1 MKTAKIRRSIYINAI
16 PSEFNYAETC
26 KFVKFLP
33 LQSRKKKVVRKNYRE
48 KSLEQL
54 FLTYFLVIKIVY

>member
-33 LQSRKKKVVRKNYRE
+33 LQSRKKNACKKKLQRKVFRTTISN
-48 KSLEQL
+48 LL
-54 FLTYFLVIKIVY
+54 FGD